1 LSQWGD
7 RVGEDMKRLFG
18 TDGIRGVV
26 GELMTPVFGAEMGM
40 AIGTFLNKGRVVIA
54 TDTRTTN
61 MMMKNAVV
69 SGLISTGIDVT
80 DLGIAP
86 TPALQ
91 FAVKHFKANMGVIIT
106 ASHNPPKFNGI
117 KCIDSDGTE
126 LPREKEIKIE
136 NIFFRKKYKKA
147 SWENIGKI
155 SNEKITDEYINAI
168 KKQVNTN
175 LIKKAGLK
183 VVLDCANGAG
193 CFTAP
198 YLLESLGCKVI
209 TLNANPMG
217 VPSHSSE
224 PTPENLKDLVKTV
237 KALDADV
244 GIAHDGDADR
254 AVFVDEK
261 GNYIPGEKTLA
272 FLAGEIVKEKRGGL
286 VVTAVSSSSCV
297 EDAVEKYGG
306 KIEYTKVG
314 SPIIARVMKKKNA
327 VFGGEENGGLIFP
340 KFQYCRDGGMAVAKV
355 LEIMA
360 KTRKNLSELIATV
373 PTYFLYKTK
382 IPCSE
387 EKKENALKKFAE
399 EMKKQKLK
407 ISTIDGVKI
416 FFSKGWVLIRP
427 SGTEPIYRIFAESKN
442 FEDAKDMAEKGKN
455 MIKKIV
461 EKE

>member
-1 LSQWGD
+1 
-7 RVGEDMKRLFG
+7 MKRLFG
-18 TDGIRGVV
+18 TDGIRGIV

-40 AIGTFLNKGRVVIA
+40 AIGTFLGKGKIVIA
-54 TDTRTTN
+54 TDTRTTKD
-61 MMMKNAVV
+61 MMKNAVV
-69 SGLISTGIDVT
+69 SGLISTGADVL

-91 FAVKHFKANMGVIIT
+91 YAVPYFKANMGVIIT

-126 LPREKEIKIE
+126 LHREKEEKIE
-136 NIFFRKKYKKA
+136 NIFFKKSYKKV

-155 SNEKITDEYINAI
+155 SNEKINDEYINAI
-168 KKQVNTN
+168 KKQVDVKT
-175 LIKKAGLK
+175 IRKAGLK

-193 CFTAP
+193 CYTAP
-198 YLLESLGCKVI
+198 YLLESLGCKVV

-217 VPSHSSE
+217 VPSHNSE

-237 KALDADV
+237 KGIGADL
-244 GIAHDGDADR
+244 GMAHDGDADR
-254 AVFVDEK
+254 AVFIDEK
-261 GNYIPGEKTLA
+261 GDYIPGEKTLA
-272 FLAGEIVKEKRGGL
+272 FLAGEIVKENKGGL

-297 EDAVEKYGG
+297 EELVKKYHG

-314 SPIIARVMKKKNA
+314 SPVIARVMRKKKG

-340 KFQYCRDGGMAVAKV
+340 DFQYCRDGGMAAAKI

-360 KTRKNLSELIATV
+360 KNKKTLSELIADV

-382 IPCSE
+382 IPCPG
-387 EKKENALKKFAE
+387 EKKEKVMTIFVEK
-399 EMKKQKLK
+399 MKKEKYRMN
-407 ISTIDGVKI
+407 TIDGVKI
-416 FFSKGWVLIRP
+416 FFSQGWVLVRP

-442 FEDAKDMAEKGKN
+442 MKDAKDMAEKEKK
-455 MIKKIV
+455 MIKKII
-461 EKE
+461 EEG

>member
-1 LSQWGD
+1 
-7 RVGEDMKRLFG
+7 
-18 TDGIRGVV
+18 
-26 GELMTPVFGAEMGM
+26 
-40 AIGTFLNKGRVVIA
+40 
-54 TDTRTTN
+54 
-61 MMMKNAVV
+61 
-69 SGLISTGIDVT
+69 
-80 DLGIAP
+80 
-86 TPALQ
+86 
-91 FAVKHFKANMGVIIT
+91 
-106 ASHNPPKFNGI
+106 
-117 KCIDSDGTE
+117 
-126 LPREKEIKIE
+126 
-136 NIFFRKKYKKA
+136 
-147 SWENIGKI
+147 
-155 SNEKITDEYINAI
+155 
-168 KKQVNTN
+168 
-175 LIKKAGLK
+175 
-183 VVLDCANGAG
+183 
-193 CFTAP
+193 
-198 YLLESLGCKVI
+198 
-209 TLNANPMG
+209 MG

-261 GNYIPGEKTLA
+261 GNFIPGEKTLA

-340 KFQYCRDGGMAVAKV
+340 EFQYCRDGGMAAAKI
-355 LEIMA
+355 LEVMA